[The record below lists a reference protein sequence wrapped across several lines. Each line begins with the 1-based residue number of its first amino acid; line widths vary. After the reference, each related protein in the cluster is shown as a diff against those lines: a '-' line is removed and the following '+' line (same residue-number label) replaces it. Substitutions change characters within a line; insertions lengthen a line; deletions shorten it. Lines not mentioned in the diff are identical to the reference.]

1 MWIDKHL
8 CHITAAT
15 HLRAAQK
22 EKILGAKKKK
32 DNVRVEPG
40 TSHNLHCD
48 AAALTTAPQALD
60 RGTNQIEYI
69 LSFVGL
75 RKSAHCHLLE
85 YSTIE

>member
-1 MWIDKHL
+1 MWIAKHL

-15 HLRAAQK
+15 HLRTTQK
-22 EKILGAKKKK
+22 GEDSRGKKKL
-32 DNVRVEPG
+32 DNARVEPG
-40 TSHNLHCD
+40 TSHNSHYD

-60 RGTNQIEYI
+60 MGTNQIEYI

-85 YSTIE
+85 YSTI